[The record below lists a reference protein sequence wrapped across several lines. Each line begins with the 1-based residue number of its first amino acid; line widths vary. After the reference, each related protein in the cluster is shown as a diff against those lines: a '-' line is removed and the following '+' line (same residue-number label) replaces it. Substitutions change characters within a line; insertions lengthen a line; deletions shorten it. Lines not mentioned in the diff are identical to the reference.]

1 LRSPKREPTHIAPA
15 RPGLI
20 VVDDSLSVFACNG
33 EALNILTFP
42 EPPEKIRHL
51 DGWLTNKIRSS
62 LLEKRVPFGF
72 LGELRSANRKYICRS
87 FPLDSGAIHGNGPAS
102 TKKLAIVMLERQS
115 NEAVTIAEISKRFG
129 LTTREQETVELLLEG
144 LTSKEIAQR
153 MKISPNTVKAFVRLV
168 MVKMNVSNRS
178 GIIGRI
184 VSKV

>member
-1 LRSPKREPTHIAPA
+1 MQTAPA

-42 EPPEKIRHL
+42 EPPEKIRDL
-51 DGWLTNKIRSS
+51 DSWLTNKIRSG
-62 LLEKRVPFGF
+62 LLERRISFGF
-72 LGELRSANRKYICRS
+72 LSEFRSANRKYICRS
-87 FPLDSGAIHGNGPAS
+87 FPLDSGAIHGDGPGSA
-102 TKKLAIVMLERQS
+102 KKLMIVMLERQG
-115 NEAVTIAEISKRFG
+115 NEAVTIAEIGKRFG
-129 LTTREQETVELLLEG
+129 LTAREQETVQLLLEG

-168 MVKMNVSNRS
+168 MVKMNVSSRS